1 MNLFKTHIQTS
12 VDGHSAIPPIT
23 SVDPNLSTT
32 VYNAIKTYSAN
43 PRVVEGDD
51 PVPVEVTDGFCLWLG
66 TPVDW
71 QLCITL
77 LQILLRHQNVCDR
90 SALLAAN
97 MLLDSPPFVCIMHH
111 KKTPTPARSRCP
123 LTHAY

>member
-1 MNLFKTHIQTS
+1 MQTS
-12 VDGHSAIPPIT
+12 VDGHSVIPHIT

-32 VYNAIKTYSAN
+32 VYNAIKTYSAK

-51 PVPVEVTDGFCLWLG
+51 TVPVEVTDGLCLWLG

-77 LQILLRHQNVCDR
+77 LQILLRQ
-90 SALLAAN
+90 S
-97 MLLDSPPFVCIMHH
+97 
-111 KKTPTPARSRCP
+111 
-123 LTHAY
+123 